1 MTYETTYN
9 GWKNY
14 ETWNVS
20 LWINNDYENYKQAQ
34 QIMMDN
40 PTITYKELMKIMVL
54 PDDKTPDGVDWLSD
68 DLAYDELNEMVKEL
82 AQ

>member
-1 MTYETTYN
+1 MTYENTYN

-34 QIMMDN
+34 QVMKDN

-54 PDDKTPDGVDWLSD
+54 SDNETPDGVDWLSD

>member
-14 ETWNVS
+14 NTWNVA
-20 LWINNDYENYKQAQ
+20 LWINNDFPIYKRVQS
-34 QIMMDN
+34 IMMDN
-40 PTITYKELMKIMVL
+40 PSLTYKELITIMTL
-54 PDDKTPDGVDWLSD
+54 PGDTTPDGVDWLSD

>member
-1 MTYETTYN
+1 MTYN

-14 ETWNVS
+14 DTWNVA

-40 PTITYKELMKIMVL
+40 PTITYKELMKVMVL
-54 PDDKTPDGVDWLSD
+54 PDDKTPDGVDWLAD